1 MLGLKPHNK
10 IHGCYYDLTVMWL
23 TEKYYQS
30 EKKWVTLMQIK
41 GTSTFYRKSPE
52 PDTQQNG
59 KASLVALKTPQK
71 ALRYW

>member
-1 MLGLKPHNK
+1 
-10 IHGCYYDLTVMWL
+10 MWL